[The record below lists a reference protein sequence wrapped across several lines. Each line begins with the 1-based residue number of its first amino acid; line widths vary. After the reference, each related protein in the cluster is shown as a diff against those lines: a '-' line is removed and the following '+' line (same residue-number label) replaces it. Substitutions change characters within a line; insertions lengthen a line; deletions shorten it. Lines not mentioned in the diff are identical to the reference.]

1 MRNTPQ
7 RPTLCEEVISVRRLL
22 FCFFLLCLIRL
33 TVLALP
39 LCDYRSPQ
47 TDLSNLGVSFSY
59 NYHNDPY
66 GVSDQDR
73 NFGQLKV
80 DYSRLFDA
88 PDFGFAVTVRNDM
101 TISVLRLSSY
111 LITAEGDLKRY
122 VAPDAAYFG
131 FAGISG
137 KSAASYDTIRL
148 AVSVGVGYGRFAD
161 ITPLAKAMN
170 IDDYLL
176 NRKSIT
182 KHLDDLDLEAIAFEI
197 DSIDTYA
204 SFADLLTVVQEI
216 IEESG
221 LAKTGGL
228 DALDIYEM
236 GRIIA
241 DDDHPRYCGGDAK
254 VGLEYELV
262 DPFGG
267 PSELLATAAFNYA
280 LATTPQAQFLAQG
293 AVSGSSDILH
303 THQIEIGLGC
313 DYVLTDTASLASSYS
328 FVRETWDGVHTDI
341 HTVSLKAELTP
352 IETAQVA
359 LGLELSHKPYFLE
372 WSTDFTLLIGM
383 DLF

>member
-1 MRNTPQ
+1 
-7 RPTLCEEVISVRRLL
+7 VRRLL
-22 FCFFLLCLIRL
+22 FFLFLLCLIRL

-73 NFGQLKV
+73 NFGLLKV

-88 PDFGFAVTVRNDM
+88 PDFGYGVSVRNDM

-131 FAGISG
+131 FAGITG
-137 KSAASYDTIRL
+137 KSASSYDAIRL
-148 AVSVGVGYGRFAD
+148 AVSLGVGYGRFAD

-170 IDDYLL
+170 IDDYLI

-182 KHLDDLDLEAIAFEI
+182 TRLDDLDLEAIALEI
-197 DSIDTYA
+197 DSIDTYDL
-204 SFADLLTVVQEI
+204 FADLLTVVQEI

-228 DALDIYEM
+228 DALDIYEV

-254 VGLEYELV
+254 VGLEYELL

-293 AVSGSSDILH
+293 AVSGSSDSLH
-303 THQIEIGLGC
+303 AHQMEIRLGY
-313 DYVLTDTASLASSYS
+313 DYVLTDTISLASSYS

-341 HTVSLKAELTP
+341 HTVSLEAELTP
-352 IETAQVA
+352 IETAQIV
-359 LGLELSHKPYFLE
+359 LGLALSHEPYFLE
-372 WSTDFTLLIGM
+372 WSTDFTLLISM
-383 DLF
+383 DLL